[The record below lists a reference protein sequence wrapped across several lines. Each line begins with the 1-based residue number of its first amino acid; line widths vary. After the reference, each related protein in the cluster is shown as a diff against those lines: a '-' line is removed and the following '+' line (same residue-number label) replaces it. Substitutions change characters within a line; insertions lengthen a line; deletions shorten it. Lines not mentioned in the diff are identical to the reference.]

1 MTLSLSSD
9 RPPKMEGAFL
19 IHFPI
24 VVVGDQDSIV
34 TLHFACIQVSFSHA
48 VLPRCL
54 IKLGKRALH
63 WSCARKAPCNFA
75 QWQFP
80 LLSATV
86 SFFYLPLLF
95 ATLLAF
101 SRTIFS
107 HDGFAIM
114 IVDHHEVLGLRAKQK
129 EEEEDLDGTTGE
141 KVQAA
146 SVSRIR
152 LYSGGWALSKGGLS
166 RFK

>member
-1 MTLSLSSD
+1 MYSSFILTCSASSLPHQTGQKSTALVLRQESALQLCSMAVSLAQCN
-9 RPPKMEGAFL
+9 RFL
-19 IHFPI
+19 FKYP
-24 VVVGDQDSIV
+24 
-34 TLHFACIQVSFSHA
+34 F
-48 VLPRCL
+48 
-54 IKLGKRALH
+54 
-63 WSCARKAPCNFA
+63 
-75 QWQFP
+75 
-80 LLSATV
+80 
-86 SFFYLPLLF
+86 LF